1 MRLVRSPSVNP
12 PGARLSLQGEGDK
25 PMTRRAIIQIGTEK
39 TGTTSLQAFLAA
51 NRSRLVEKGFVYPRF
66 CGEVNQT
73 GLAAFAMSPM
83 RMDAIRAQWGIHAP
97 SDVRPMRER
106 MRAAAK
112 AELDGTRTAIF
123 CNEHCHSRLTSPD
136 EVETLRRFLAPH
148 FDEIRISIY
157 LRRQDQVAVSLY
169 STRLK
174 SGGTECDILPRT
186 NGEDPYF
193 NYDRSLRLWEDAF
206 GRENV
211 TVRLFDRKRLSGGS
225 VVQDFLETWEIG
237 APEEFIATGNQNESV
252 NPAAQEF
259 LRHLNGHVTP
269 IEGLPLD
276 AVLGPLSASLAEH
289 FPGSGAKPARAAA
302 EAFYAMFRASN
313 EAVRVRHFPDLA
325 SLFPEDFT
333 SYPETCGEAAAT
345 LEDFAAI
352 AAALQ
357 VENTRHIRRLEAEI
371 CIRDARLAWDKGETA
386 PAMAALGRAVSWLP
400 HHAPT
405 HRIRG
410 EYLLRSGC
418 AAEAAEAARAAT
430 AHAPENFEYWHFL
443 GVVLRS
449 LGDLEGARDAQ
460 AHAVDLNPAHEPSR
474 TCLEQIEQ
482 ALAVQP
488 EAPPASVARS
498 A

>member
-1 MRLVRSPSVNP
+1 MRNP
-12 PGARLSLQGEGDK
+12 TAGVLKEAH
-25 PMTRRAIIQIGTEK
+25 
-39 TGTTSLQAFLAA
+39 AA
-51 NRSRLVEKGFVYPRF
+51 NRLLLGQLEAVP
-66 CGEVNQT
+66 
-73 GLAAFAMSPM
+73 
-83 RMDAIRAQWGIHAP
+83 
-97 SDVRPMRER
+97 
-106 MRAAAK
+106 
-112 AELDGTRTAIF
+112 
-123 CNEHCHSRLTSPD
+123 
-136 EVETLRRFLAPH
+136 TLGGH
-148 FDEIRISIY
+148 D
-157 LRRQDQVAVSLY
+157 DQVALLHQHAHPTVRAGANVEDALSFEHEPNFVLVVKVLAVELRADRVEVRRRRAQLDDVLLDVAALGLEHVHR
-169 STRLK
+169 RLVA
-174 SGGTECDILPRT
+174 GGLGREALV
-186 NGEDPYF
+186 
-193 NYDRSLRLWEDAF
+193 EDAF